1 MLDLYSLLHNT
12 TFEWILTLPL
22 RPAGPGA
29 THLLLVC
36 AQDPVC
42 TLPDCSPGHSEEV
55 ASLL

>member
-1 MLDLYSLLHNT
+1 MPDLYSLHNI

-22 RPAGPGA
+22 RPAGPRT

-36 AQDPVC
+36 AQDPMC

-55 ASLL
+55 VSLL